1 MDSVVSHA
9 EEVSPVT
16 TLPKGFSRLG
26 ISRFDSGRH
35 EDRCGTMGAGSQPE
49 GGDMRKWSRGTAAPT
64 KSWGAWCPP
73 GTSRVLIERV
83 VEVRG
88 RRGGRRERV
97 ALVAPADLLVRFRE
111 LAAGRYRVSCK
122 GPGGKFLRLGGVR
135 CRAWRSWLRARRRA
149 RTDISVITPDRRAGA
164 PSGGFSRL
172 LERAQ
177 ARVAATAAV
186 ATQWRRKVA
195 RRDAQIRSERGEHR
209 VERRRLQ
216 TECRV
221 ARQEARVALRERGAT
236 TRYAEAQEAARE
248 VTDRRAD
255 ALRVEL
261 EAAQQE
267 ILVLKRRAA
276 ENDRARRR
284 GCRLA
289 TADRAA
295 LIEARETAAAADTRS
310 RQFETVS
317 AQLRGY
323 VDQMEDELRQLAAV
337 RARESDDWAGLPPCG
352 PRNTWRRYGCSAI
365 ALLQR
370 WGAGGS
376 SRDRSRSR
384 LPSRA
389 SRAWRDGHNSR
400 HIHSLS
406 CRPKPRVRRRRGW
419 SARRPR
425 RSHSGARW

>member
-1 MDSVVSHA
+1 MAV
-9 EEVSPVT
+9 
-16 TLPKGFSRLG
+16 
-26 ISRFDSGRH
+26 
-35 EDRCGTMGAGSQPE
+35 
-49 GGDMRKWSRGTAAPT
+49 
-64 KSWGAWCPP
+64 
-73 GTSRVLIERV
+73 
-83 VEVRG
+83 
-88 RRGGRRERV
+88 
-97 ALVAPADLLVRFRE
+97 LVARPSSRPH
-111 LAAGRYRVSCK
+111 GH
-122 GPGGKFLRLGGVR
+122 LGDYP
-135 CRAWRSWLRARRRA
+135 RSTGSNAERR
-149 RTDISVITPDRRAGA
+149 IQL
-164 PSGGFSRL
+164 L

-186 ATQWRRKVA
+186 ATQWRRKVE

-337 RARESDDWAGLPPCG
+337 RARENNDWAGLLTCG
-352 PRNTWRRYGCSAI
+352 PGNTWRRYGCSAI

-370 WGAGGS
+370 RGAGGS
-376 SRDRSRSR
+376 SRVGRGHSCRRGHRVHGATLPTAGTYTRCRAGRS
-384 LPSRA
+384 PGYG
-389 SRAWRDGHNSR
+389 DGGVGPHGDPAG
-400 HIHSLS
+400 HIHGFGGDETLS
-406 CRPKPRVRRRRGW
+406 RRRDPAGRMEPGTG
-419 SARRPR
+419 RTLT
-425 RSHSGARW
+425 GAG